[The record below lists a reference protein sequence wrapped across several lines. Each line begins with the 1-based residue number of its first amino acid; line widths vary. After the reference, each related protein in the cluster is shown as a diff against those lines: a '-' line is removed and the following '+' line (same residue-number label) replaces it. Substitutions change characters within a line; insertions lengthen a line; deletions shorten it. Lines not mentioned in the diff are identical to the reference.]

1 MFENYPAFGKLFGV
15 ELLAETE
22 YRIIDKVGMPHV
34 LNFIT
39 LKLFDY
45 DTERL
50 DWIKLLPLSRDTLL
64 HGACHFPYRQDPETD
79 VWDHGYRIRASVNI
93 EQIPP
98 FTYTHWGRVPSA
110 RNLRGWVSGEQE
122 FRFGDLDECAVHTLA
137 HECFHFLA
145 DSEQVAERNSEANAN
160 WWADEWLMGYKRRFI
175 DTHH

>member
-1 MFENYPAFGKLFGV
+1 M

-22 YRIIDKVGMPHV
+22 YRIIDKIGMPHV

-39 LKLFDY
+39 LKLIDY

-50 DWIKLLPLSRDTLL
+50 DWIKLLPLKREILL
-64 HGACHFPYRQDPETD
+64 HGACDFPSREDLQSDTWE
-79 VWDHGYRIRASVNI
+79 HGYRIRASVNI

-110 RNLRGWVSGEQE
+110 RNARGWVSGEQE
-122 FRFGDLDECAVHTLA
+122 YRFDDLDECAVHTLA

-145 DSEQVAERNSEANAN
+145 DSEQVAERDTEANAN
-160 WWADEWLMGYKRRFI
+160 WWADRWLVEFQRHRTM
-175 DTHH
+175 